1 MKYNYRKKWLRE
13 SSLEGLPNNLKK
25 LLIDNSS
32 LTKRLAMKSSIRV
45 LSSKMHLTKERI
57 HTSKRYS
64 LVRKVQ
70 LQGKLE
76 KPILATSYTPVT
88 SIRGRL
94 IAIKFLK
101 DRSLASLLF
110 KKPKFKKKSIEYKI
124 FSDHVTR
131 LTFFER
137 RSLRIKVEEVFPKKN
152 NYPDLRLIECRGNIV
167 Y

>member
-1 MKYNYRKKWLRE
+1 MKYNYRKKWLR
-13 SSLEGLPNNLKK
+13 SSLGGLPDNLKK

-45 LSSKMHLTKERI
+45 LSSKMHLTKECT

-70 LQGKLE
+70 LLGKLE
-76 KPILATSYTPVT
+76 NPILATSYTPVN

-101 DRSLASLLF
+101 DKSLASLLF
-110 KKPKFKKKSIEYKI
+110 RKPKFKKKSIEYKI
-124 FSDHVTR
+124 FSDHVSR

-137 RSLRIKVEEVFPKKN
+137 KSLRIKVEEVFPKKN

>member
-1 MKYNYRKKWLRE
+1 MVEGELTR
-13 SSLEGLPNNLKK
+13 GLPNNLKK

-45 LSSKMHLTKERI
+45 ISSKMHLTKECI

-110 KKPKFKKKSIEYKI
+110 KKPKFKKNQ
-124 FSDHVTR
+124 
-131 LTFFER
+131 LN
-137 RSLRIKVEEVFPKKN
+137 IK
-152 NYPDLRLIECRGNIV
+152 YS
-167 Y
+167 

>member
-13 SSLEGLPNNLKK
+13 SSLGGLPNNLKK

-32 LTKRLAMKSSIRV
+32 LTKRLAMKRSIRV
-45 LSSKMHLTKERI
+45 ISSKMHLTKECI

-94 IAIKFLK
+94 IVIKFLK

-110 KKPKFKKKSIEYKI
+110 KKPKFKKKSIEYEI
-124 FSDHVTR
+124 FPDHVTR

-137 RSLRIKVEEVFPKKN
+137 RSLRIKVEEIFPKKN

>member
-1 MKYNYRKKWLRE
+1 MR
-13 SSLEGLPNNLKK
+13 
-25 LLIDNSS
+25 
-32 LTKRLAMKSSIRV
+32 
-45 LSSKMHLTKERI
+45 LTKECM
-57 HTSKRYS
+57 HMSKRYS

-124 FSDHVTR
+124 FSDHVSR